1 MLTVNCQLLTFG
13 SVLQKKSI
21 ELRYEVLRKPLGLY
35 YTPEQLAAEANQM
48 HFAAICDNKVV
59 GILLIEKLSDTE
71 CKMRQVAIATELQNK
86 GIGKKLV
93 VFAEQE
99 LEKMGINSII
109 LHARDTAIPFY
120 LSLNYS
126 IISDTFYEVGIPH
139 KKMSK
144 KFNFSLDNSVKFI

>member
-1 MLTVNCQLLTFG
+1 MFTVNCQLLSFG
-13 SVLQKKSI
+13 SALQKESI
-21 ELRYEVLRKPLGLY
+21 ELRYEILRKPLGLH
-35 YTPEQLAAEANQM
+35 YTPEQLAGEADQM
-48 HFAAICDNKVV
+48 HFAAIYDNKVI
-59 GILLIEKLSDTE
+59 GILLIEKLNDTS
-71 CKMRQVAIATELQNK
+71 CKMRQVAVATEFQNK

-93 VFAEQE
+93 EFAERE
-99 LEKMGINSII
+99 LENRRINSII

-144 KFNFSLDNSVKFI
+144 KIQVST